1 MAELSKFQKFTIV
14 RMSRR
19 ELKGAKY
26 NPRVISAD
34 AKKRLKK
41 NLEEVGLLQPV
52 VWNKTTGNVVGGHQ
66 KLAILDALEGS
77 DDYLLDV
84 AVVKLSAKRE
94 IEQNVFMNN
103 PAAQGDWDLRAL
115 ADLLTDKDIKISP
128 DNTGFNPLELEIMYS
143 DTDMA
148 SLFSLQQ
155 QPKEVQEAMTEL
167 QEISDARDPVEP
179 KAGADAPAGK
189 TAAASLVAEMRSK
202 KRDIEGGEVNDM
214 DRYVIVHCKDTEQA
228 QDLKVRLG
236 ASADDKYISA
246 DLVFALLPDAS

>member
-19 ELKGAKY
+19 DLKGAKY

-66 KLAILDALEGS
+66 KLAILDVLEGT

-128 DNTGFNPLELEIMYS
+128 DNTGFNPLELEIMYA

-148 SLFSLQQ
+148 SLFAVEQ
-155 QPKEVQEAMTEL
+155 QPAEVREALADL
-167 QEISDARDPVEP
+167 QAITDVRKD
-179 KAGADAPAGK
+179 ADAEKKAADGETK
-189 TAAASLVAEMRSK
+189 TASASLVAELRNK
-202 KRDIEGGEVNDM
+202 KHDIESGESGQILSFVVIHCTSPEQAADLKVKLGAKAD
-214 DRYVIVHCKDTEQA
+214 DRYV
-228 QDLKVRLG
+228 
-236 ASADDKYISA
+236 SAE
-246 DLVFALLPDAS
+246 LVFALLPDAT